1 MMNVNFS
8 PPDIGQL
15 EIDEVVDTLKSGWIT
30 TGPKTKKLE
39 EEIASFVGTD
49 RAVCL
54 NSATMAM
61 ELVLRFLGIGP
72 GDEVIT
78 SAYTYTASAS
88 VIDHVGATIV
98 FADTQADS
106 FLIDYEDV
114 ARKITERTKAII
126 SVNLAGVM
134 ADNPRL
140 IRLCE
145 EKKAMFRPG
154 TTRQEHLGR
163 IVVMADAAHSI
174 GAERAGL
181 KSGQDADFSCY
192 SFHAVKNLTTSEGGA
207 ITWRREGNW
216 PDEELYREFMLL
228 ALHGQ
233 DKDALEKSRGG
244 DWEYDIICTGFKGN
258 MTDITA
264 ALGLAQLRRYPE
276 LLERREAII
285 RRYDERLRELPYL
298 RAFPHYEGDSRS
310 SGHLYLVSI
319 LGFEQEERDRVIE
332 ILAENG
338 VASNVHYKPLPMMTA
353 YRNLGFSIKDYPRA
367 FANFKNEITLPLHT
381 LLTDEEVEYVMDQF
395 LSACETVRR
404 QAGISR

>member
-1 MMNVNFS
+1 MMNINFS

-39 EEIASFVGTD
+39 QEIAAFVGTD

-54 NSATMAM
+54 NSATVAM

-88 VIDHVGATIV
+88 VIDHVGARIV
-98 FADTQADS
+98 FADTQEDS

-114 ARKITERTKAII
+114 ARRITEKTKAII

-140 IRLCE
+140 IRLCD
-145 EKKAMFRPG
+145 EKKHLFRPSG
-154 TTRQEHLGR
+154 KRQEHLGR
-163 IVVMADAAHSI
+163 VVVMADAAHSF

-207 ITWRREGNW
+207 VTWRKEGNW
-216 PDEELYREFMLL
+216 SDEELYREFMLL

-244 DWEYDIICTGFKGN
+244 DWEYDIIYPGYKAN

-276 LLERREAII
+276 LMERREAII
-285 RRYDERLRELPYL
+285 RRYDERLKELPYL
-298 RAFPHYEGDSRS
+298 RALRHFEGDSRS
-310 SGHLYLVSI
+310 SGHLYLVNI
-319 LGFEQEERDRVIE
+319 LGFDETQRSRVIE
-332 ILAENG
+332 LLAENG

-353 YRNLGFSIKDYPRA
+353 YKNMGFSIDDFPRA

-395 LSACETVRR
+395 ILACEAVR
-404 QAGISR
+404 QENGLFL